1 MSGVQYVSGL
11 QTYRP
16 HPLSYIQNPVD
27 IHAALITRQTQKKKK
42 LNLDGMARF
51 SHGVN
56 KERSVEKLE
65 SVPVQYELLG
75 WLHPPSP

>member
-1 MSGVQYVSGL
+1 MFQAFRLTVL
-11 QTYRP
+11 T
-16 HPLSYIQNPVD
+16 LSPTSRTPWIFGYSCGIDHKTN
-27 IHAALITRQTQKKKK
+27 AKKKK